1 MGEYLTVE
9 QAASLLHV
17 SPTTVRRWIYQGELQ
32 AKKPRTGR
40 NARVLIDRDDLEALL
55 VPAGTSVPSGPSA
68 SRQAVVETILTLQQR
83 FAGRGIDL
91 DALLEAHQQERE
103 RASSRY

>member
-9 QAASLLHV
+9 QAAILLHV
-17 SPTTVRRWIYQGELQ
+17 SPTTVRRWIYQGSLK

-55 VPAGTSVPSGPSA
+55 APAGPQAPVCPPA
-68 SRQAVVETILTLQQR
+68 SRQAAVETILALQRR
-83 FAGRGIDL
+83 FAGRGIDVE
-91 DALLEAHQQERE
+91 ALLEAHWQERE
-103 RASSRY
+103 RA